1 VPLLSPGAPPC
12 ATSAA
17 FLPPNEL
24 ALSQIVPPP
33 TILRYQKITA
43 VRLRKMQRELA
54 AEPTTDYYDKA
65 MPGQMDPR
73 PKQPQPNKSAG
84 ECINESQLRRLKV
97 RGK

>member
-1 VPLLSPGAPPC
+1 VSLLSPGAPPC

-33 TILRYQKITA
+33 TILRYRKITA

-54 AEPTTDYYDKA
+54 GEPSTDYHDKA
-65 MPGQMDPR
+65 MPGQMD
-73 PKQPQPNKSAG
+73 SVA
-84 ECINESQLRRLKV
+84 ECIFEDQLSRLSV
-97 RGK
+97 QGEEQ